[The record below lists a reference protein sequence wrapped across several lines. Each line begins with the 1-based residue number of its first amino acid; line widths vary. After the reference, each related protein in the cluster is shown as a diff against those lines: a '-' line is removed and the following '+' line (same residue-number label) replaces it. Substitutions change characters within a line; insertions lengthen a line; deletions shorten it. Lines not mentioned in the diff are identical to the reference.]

1 MDKYTYKDIIID
13 PSSEEAKNAVGKEC
27 YFGDSPAYCL
37 NNANSDDF
45 LYVLDHVEVYSVL
58 PFVDTNS
65 NAYGCIIVKKKEPY
79 AERAKKW
86 IKENGLKKGDYV
98 KVTRRAKDYE
108 DGWDGRWTKERDDFI
123 GKVIPVSDIGE
134 STGVILSYCC
144 CDWAGYDFP
153 YFVLEK
159 VEPEPRYVPFE
170 SPQEFISAYSKASKE
185 VMPDT
190 ESMLSNFSM
199 WLKWQDTYV
208 GITYI
213 SRHGVNYGAEFLDW
227 DELLDEY
234 TFLDGSPVGKEVNGE
249 VTPYEDKKQ
258 DDLPI
263 GTRFLDGG
271 QLVEVVDGH
280 QCGDC
285 VFAEIDCS
293 QKRCVSE
300 ERSDKKNV
308 YFKEVKGE

>member
-1 MDKYTYKDIIID
+1 MDRYTYKDIIID

-45 LYVLDHVEVYSVL
+45 LYVLDHVEVYNVH

-65 NAYGCIIVKKKEPY
+65 NAYGCIIVKKEQPSYKERSKRWV
-79 AERAKKW
+79 E
-86 IKENGLKKGDYV
+86 ENDLKVGDYV
-98 KVTRRAKDYE
+98 KVTRKAESREGGCDYLWNYRM
-108 DGWDGRWTKERDDFI
+108 DNSV
-123 GKVIPVSDIGE
+123 GKILKVEEIK
-134 STGVILSYCC
+134 THNGVIVLEDSCC
-144 CDWAGYDFP
+144 YP

-159 VEPEPRYVPFE
+159 VEPKPKYVPFE

-190 ESMLSNFSM
+190 ESMLLNSSM

-234 TFLDGSPVGKEVNGE
+234 TFLNGSPCGKEIKE
-249 VTPYEDKKQ
+249 WVT
-258 DDLPI
+258 
-263 GTRFLDGG
+263 T
-271 QLVEVVDGH
+271 
-280 QCGDC
+280 
-285 VFAEIDCS
+285 S
-293 QKRCVSE
+293 
-300 ERSDKKNV
+300 
-308 YFKEVKGE
+308 

>member
-13 PSSEEAKNAVGKEC
+13 PSSEEAKNAIGKEAYYSDNPTEC
-27 YFGDSPAYCL
+27 LEYANNDDKYHLERFNSIEKYNCPFNFGDFNYSCL
-37 NNANSDDF
+37 
-45 LYVLDHVEVYSVL
+45 
-58 PFVDTNS
+58 
-65 NAYGCIIVKKKEPY
+65 IIKKEEPY

-98 KVTRRAKDYE
+98 KVVRKAKDYE
-108 DGWDGRWTKERDDFI
+108 DGWDGRWTKDRDDFI
-123 GKVIPVSDIGE
+123 GKVILVSNIVE
-134 STGVILSYCC
+134 STGVIISYCC

-190 ESMLSNFSM
+190 ESMLLNSGM
-199 WLKWQDTYV
+199 WLKWRDTYV

-308 YFKEVKGE
+308 YFKEVKSE